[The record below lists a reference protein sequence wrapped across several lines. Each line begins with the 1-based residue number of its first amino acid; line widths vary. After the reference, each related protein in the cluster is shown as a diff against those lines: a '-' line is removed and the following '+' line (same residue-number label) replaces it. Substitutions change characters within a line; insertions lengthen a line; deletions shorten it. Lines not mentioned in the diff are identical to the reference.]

1 MSPLIRNQSR
11 LLRPFGPGRSG
22 HVIYSTGRK
31 GGTMSI
37 VMWPDHLL
45 TLDEWDALPED
56 ESRRCELAEGVLIVS
71 PRPFARH
78 QRAVWRLAA
87 QLEPQLPPGFVVVTD
102 VDVTID
108 ASHPATVRAPDVV
121 VLPTPAIGGARA
133 RYGAGD
139 VALAVEIVSEGS
151 VRTDRV
157 SKMFEYAEAGIPNY
171 WVIDLDAPVTLDA
184 YGLVDGKYE
193 PLASSDG
200 VVALSSPVSVTIDL
214 PALVTPR

>member
-1 MSPLIRNQSR
+1 
-11 LLRPFGPGRSG
+11 
-22 HVIYSTGRK
+22 
-31 GGTMSI
+31 MSI

-71 PRPFARH
+71 PRAGLLH
-78 QRAVWRLAA
+78 QWAVWELAA
-87 QLEPQLPPGFVVVTD
+87 QLQRQLPTGLTALADAEVT
-102 VDVTID
+102 VD
-108 ASHPATVRAPDVV
+108 AGHPPTVRVPDVL
-121 VLPTPAIGGARA
+121 VLPTSVIGAGRA
-133 RYGAGD
+133 RCDAGELS
-139 VALAVEIVSEGS
+139 LAVEIVSEGS

-157 SKMFEYAEAGIPNY
+157 TKMFEYAEAGIPNY

-200 VVALSSPVSVTIDL
+200 VVALSSPASVTIDL
-214 PALVTPR
+214 PALATPR